1 MLLIREK
8 NQLMYSQYL
17 SVEKNVKKSIEQVK
31 NLLQVPLL
39 ANNGPRDRQGR
50 SHPPVFTL
58 TTFSSS
64 HGSHF
69 TVTEMPNFVQKLKSI
84 WILYQ

>member
-1 MLLIREK
+1 MGFRNLQEK
-8 NQLMYSQYL
+8 LENGPLFPVSYL
-17 SVEKNVKKSIEQVK
+17 SVEKNVKKSIDQVK

-69 TVTEMPNFVQKLKSI
+69 TIAGMSNFVQKL
-84 WILYQ
+84 